1 MPAKKETLA
10 NALLNA
16 VLRGAAYTSPSAIY
30 VALFTSAP
38 TATTAGTEVA
48 GGAYTRIPVTFRS
61 AAAGTTTNVGAVTF
75 PAATAPWGNVMA
87 AVLYDAVSGGNQLYF
102 GNLGNPKTV
111 GIGDQLTFAA
121 AALSVSEA

>member
-16 VLRGAAYTSPSAIY
+16 VLRGATYQSPTAIY
-30 VALFTSAP
+30 CALFTTAP
-38 TATTAGTEVA
+38 TATTAGIEVA
-48 GGAYTRIPVTFRS
+48 GGAYTRTQVVFR
-61 AAAGTTTNVGAVTF
+61 AAAGGATTNVGAVTF

-87 AVLYDAVSGGNQLYF
+87 AVLYDALEGGNQLYF

-121 AALSVSEA
+121 AALSVTEA

>member
-16 VLRGAAYTSPSAIY
+16 VLRGATYDSPPAIY
-30 VALFTSAP
+30 CALFTIAP
-38 TATTAGTEVA
+38 TATTAGVEVS
-48 GGAYTRIPVTFRS
+48 GGAYTRILVTFRP
-61 AAAGTTTNVGAVTF
+61 AAAGTTTNVGAVTY

-87 AVLYDAVSGGNQLYF
+87 AVLYDAVSEGNQLYF

-121 AALSVSEA
+121 GALSVAEA